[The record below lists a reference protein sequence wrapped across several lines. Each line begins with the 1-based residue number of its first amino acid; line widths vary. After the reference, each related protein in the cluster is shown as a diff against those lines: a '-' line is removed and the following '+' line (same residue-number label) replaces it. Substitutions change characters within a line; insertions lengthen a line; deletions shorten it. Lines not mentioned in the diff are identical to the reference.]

1 MSYRNYKGP
10 IDYYLNNNY
19 NANFENEVYWEES
32 NNERRRLAERERIK
46 YSSPNATH
54 QKRERQ
60 NNVNNFNPKKK
71 KTRKENINQTQT
83 QNPSINRLV
92 GPIVETPTKP
102 ISIVE
107 RRRER
112 ERKREAEL
120 LSINNPY
127 YSKKLTKKLYPQ
139 TPPKSPAPI
148 TPNRRI
154 QFRRDLLSSLRHMYN
169 STNNNL
175 PTTPKNPRKN
185 IKERR
190 INLTGLPKLVVP
202 PNSNS
207 NSQMYLSSN
216 SNSSVYPSSNNNSN
230 VPTNIASSNV
240 N

>member
-10 IDYYLNNNY
+10 IDNYLNNNY
-19 NANFENEVYWEES
+19 NANFENEVYWEEP
-32 NNERRRLAERERIK
+32 NNERRRLVERERIK
-46 YSSPNATH
+46 YSSPNVVKKE
-54 QKRERQ
+54 KRGR
-60 NNVNNFNPKKK
+60 NNNLNLNPKKK
-71 KTRKENINQTQT
+71 KNRKENANQT
-83 QNPSINRLV
+83 QNPNINRLI

-127 YSKKLTKKLYPQ
+127 YTKKLTKKLYPQ
-139 TPPKSPAPI
+139 TPSKSSAPK
-148 TPNRRI
+148 TPNRKI
-154 QFRRDLLSSLRHMYN
+154 QFRRDVLSSLRHMYN

-175 PTTPKNPRKN
+175 PTAPSKN

-190 INLTGLPKLVVP
+190 INLSGLPKLVVP

-207 NSQMYLSSN
+207 NSQIYLSSN

>member
-10 IDYYLNNNY
+10 IDNYLNNNY
-19 NANFENEVYWEES
+19 NANFENEVYWEEP

-46 YSSPNATH
+46 YSSPEVLKE
-54 QKRERQ
+54 KRGRK

-71 KTRKENINQTQT
+71 KTRKENINQTQ
-83 QNPSINRLV
+83 NPNINRLV

-107 RRRER
+107 RRKER

-120 LSINNPY
+120 LPINNPY

-139 TPPKSPAPI
+139 TPPKSPPPK

-175 PTTPKNPRKN
+175 PTAPLKN
-185 IKERR
+185 IRERR
-190 INLTGLPKLVVP
+190 INLSGLPKLVVP

>member
-10 IDYYLNNNY
+10 IDNYLNY
-19 NANFENEVYWEES
+19 NANFENEVYWEEP
-32 NNERRRLAERERIK
+32 NNERRRLAEENRLRHL
-46 YSSPNATH
+46 SPEVLKE
-54 QKRERQ
+54 KRGRNYNLNLNLNLNHR
-60 NNVNNFNPKKK
+60 NNNP
-71 KTRKENINQTQT
+71 N
-83 QNPSINRLV
+83 INRLV

-107 RRRER
+107 RRKER

-139 TPPKSPAPI
+139 TPPKSPAPK
-148 TPNRRI
+148 TPNRKI
-154 QFRRDLLSSLRHMYN
+154 KFRRDVLSSLEHMYN

-185 IKERR
+185 IKGRR
-190 INLTGLPKLVVP
+190 INLSGLPKLVVP

-207 NSQMYLSSN
+207 NSQMYISSN
-216 SNSSVYPSSNNNSN
+216 SSSRVNSNSNNNSN
-230 VPTNIASSNV
+230 VPTNIASNV